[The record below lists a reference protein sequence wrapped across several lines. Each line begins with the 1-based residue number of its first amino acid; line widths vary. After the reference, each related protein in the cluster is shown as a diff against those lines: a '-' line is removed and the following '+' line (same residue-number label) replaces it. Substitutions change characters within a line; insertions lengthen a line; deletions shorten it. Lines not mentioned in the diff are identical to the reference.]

1 MIFSELYSVYYK
13 TVAQILKKAVEHPL
27 QKNELREI
35 IQENAFEESI
45 LNIEPAL
52 LDGRWQLLKSD
63 GTAVIQNEPT
73 MPMTTLQK
81 QWLKAIFQ
89 DERIR
94 LFQEDIEENLNEK
107 EVAIQRKNR
116 ENLSKKEIAIQRKNR
131 ENLNETE
138 VAIQRRNKENLN
150 DKKETIYIKYVEN
163 IEIEPLFTAED
174 FCVFDKYSDGD
185 DYTDENYIKNFRSI
199 LDAIKKQYPL
209 SIDTYN
215 HKGKNISMVILPK
228 YLEYSEKDD
237 KFRLIGLGKKFGGT
251 VNLGR
256 ITKCERYKEEDK
268 SVFCNRIPPR
278 TRSVIFELV
287 DERKALE
294 RVLLD
299 FAHFEKQA
307 EKTGD
312 NRYKITINYDKDD
325 ETELVIRILSF
336 GPMIKVTAPVHFQK
350 LIKDRLQRQKEMGK
364 CLR

>member
-27 QKNELREI
+27 QKNELRELI
-35 IQENAFEESI
+35 RENAFEESV

-52 LDGRWQLLKSD
+52 LEGRWQLLKSD

-81 QWLKAIFQ
+81 RWIKAILQ

-94 LFQEDIEENLNEK
+94 LFQEEIVEDFKEN
-107 EVAIQRKNR
+107 EV
-116 ENLSKKEIAIQRKNR
+116 AIQRKNR

-138 VAIQRRNKENLN
+138 VAIQRKSRENLN
-150 DKKETIYIKYVEN
+150 EIEVAIQRRNREN
-163 IEIEPLFTAED
+163 LNEKRGAIHAKSAENPEIEPLFTAED
-174 FCVFDKYSDGD
+174 FYIFDKYSDGD
-185 DYTDENYIKNFRSI
+185 DYTDENYIKNFRLI

-237 KFRLIGLGKKFGGT
+237 KFRLIGLGKKLGGT

-256 ITKCERYKEEDK
+256 ITKCERYKEGDK
-268 SVFCNRIPPR
+268 SIFCNRIPPR
-278 TRSVIFELV
+278 TRSVIFELI

-294 RVLLD
+294 RVLLH

-307 EKTGD
+307 EKIGD

-350 LIKDRLQRQKEMGK
+350 LVRERLQWQKEMRE
-364 CLR
+364 CLK

>member
-35 IQENAFEESI
+35 IQENAFEESV

-52 LDGRWQLLKSD
+52 LEGRWQLLKSD

-81 QWLKAIFQ
+81 RWIKAILQ

-94 LFQEDIEENLNEK
+94 LFQETIEENLK
-107 EVAIQRKNR
+107 
-116 ENLSKKEIAIQRKNR
+116 
-131 ENLNETE
+131 
-138 VAIQRRNKENLN
+138 
-150 DKKETIYIKYVEN
+150 
-163 IEIEPLFTAED
+163 IEPLFTSED

-185 DYTDENYIKNFRSI
+185 DYTDENYIKNFHLI

-215 HKGKNISMVILPK
+215 HKVKNISMVILPK

-237 KFRLIGLGKKFGGT
+237 KFRLIGLGKRLGGT

-256 ITKCERYKEEDK
+256 ITKCERYKEGDK
-268 SVFCNRIPPR
+268 ADFCNRIPPR

-294 RVLLD
+294 RVLLH

-307 EKTGD
+307 EKIGD

-350 LIKDRLQRQKEMGK
+350 LVRERLQRQKGMKK
-364 CLR
+364 CLK

>member
-1 MIFSELYSVYYK
+1 MIFSELYGVYYK

-52 LDGRWQLLKSD
+52 LEGRWQLLKSD
-63 GTAVIQNEPT
+63 GTAVVQNRPV

-81 QWLKAIFQ
+81 RWVKAILQ

-94 LFQEDIEENLNEK
+94 LFQEDIAENLNETEVVIQRK
-107 EVAIQRKNR
+107 NRANLNETEVDIQRKSSENSNETEVAIQRKNR
-116 ENLSKKEIAIQRKNR
+116 ENLNEKRGAIHTKSVA
-131 ENLNETE
+131 NL
-138 VAIQRRNKENLN
+138 
-150 DKKETIYIKYVEN
+150 
-163 IEIEPLFTAED
+163 EIEPLFTAED

-185 DYTDENYIKNFRSI
+185 DYTDENYIKNFRLI

-215 HKGKNISMVILPK
+215 HKGKNVNMVILPK
-228 YLEYSEKDD
+228 CLEYSEKDD
-237 KFRLIGLGKKFGGT
+237 KFRLIGLGKKLGGT

-268 SVFCNRIPPR
+268 SGFCNRIPPR

-294 RVLLD
+294 RVLLH

-307 EKTGD
+307 EKIGA

-325 ETELVIRILSF
+325 ETELVIRTLSF

-350 LIKDRLQRQKEMGK
+350 LVKERLQRQQD
-364 CLR
+364 LL

>member
-1 MIFSELYSVYYK
+1 MIFSELYGVYYK

-52 LDGRWQLLKSD
+52 LEGRWQLLKSD
-63 GTAVIQNEPT
+63 GTAVVQNRPV

-81 QWLKAIFQ
+81 RWVKAILQ

-94 LFQEDIEENLNEK
+94 LFQEGIAENLNE
-107 EVAIQRKNR
+107 I
-116 ENLSKKEIAIQRKNR
+116 EIAIQRKNR
-131 ENLNETE
+131 ENLNKTE
-138 VAIQRRNKENLN
+138 VDIQRRNRENLN
-150 DKKETIYIKYVEN
+150 ENRGDVHTKSVEN
-163 IEIEPLFTAED
+163 LEIQPLFKAED
-174 FCVFDKYSDGD
+174 FCIFDKYSDGD
-185 DYTDENYIKNFRSI
+185 DYTDENYIKNFRLI

-237 KFRLIGLGKKFGGT
+237 KFRLIGLGKRLGGT

-256 ITKCERYKEEDK
+256 ITRCERYKGEDK
-268 SVFCNRIPPR
+268 TVFCNRIPPR

-294 RVLLD
+294 RVLLH

-307 EKTGD
+307 EKIGD

-350 LIKDRLQRQKEMGK
+350 LVRERLQRQKELKK
-364 CLR
+364 CLK

>member
-94 LFQEDIEENLNEK
+94 LFQEDIEENLNET
-107 EVAIQRKNR
+107 EV
-116 ENLSKKEIAIQRKNR
+116 AIQRKNR

-185 DYTDENYIKNFRSI
+185 DYTDENYIKNFRLI

-256 ITKCERYKEEDK
+256 ITKCERYKEKDK

-294 RVLLD
+294 RVLLH

-307 EKTGD
+307 EKIGD

-364 CLR
+364 CLK

>member
-1 MIFSELYSVYYK
+1 MIFSELYGIYYK

-52 LDGRWQLLKSD
+52 LEGRWQLLKAD
-63 GTAVIQNEPT
+63 GTAVVRKKPV

-81 QWLKAIFQ
+81 RWLKAILQ
-89 DERIR
+89 DERVR
-94 LFQEDIEENLNEK
+94 LFQEVQGEVASENLK
-107 EVAIQRKNR
+107 EGKSSIYRKNR
-116 ENLSKKEIAIQRKNR
+116 E
-131 ENLNETE
+131 
-138 VAIQRRNKENLN
+138 
-150 DKKETIYIKYVEN
+150 D
-163 IEIEPLFTAED
+163 IEIEPLFTSED
-174 FCVFDKYSDGD
+174 FCIFDKYSDGD
-185 DYTDENYIKNFRSI
+185 NYTDENYIKNFRLI
-199 LDAIKKQYPL
+199 LDAIKRQYPL

-237 KFRLIGLGKKFGGT
+237 KFRLIGLGKKLGGT

-256 ITKCERYKEEDK
+256 ITKCERYKEGDE
-268 SVFCNRIPPR
+268 SGFCNRIPPR
-278 TRSVIFELV
+278 TRNVIFELV

-294 RVLLD
+294 RVLLH

-307 EKTGD
+307 EKIED

-336 GPMIKVTAPVHFQK
+336 GPMIKVTVPVHFQK
-350 LIKDRLQRQKEMGK
+350 LVRERLQRQKN
-364 CLR
+364 LS